1 MVEECV
7 VVLIEVRVTIM
18 IFGGGLK
25 PRINESR
32 EKALSM
38 LRVFSF
44 ERDSFNQKFQAY
56 SLFIFIYKIIR
67 PKTGPMLELKKTK

>member
-7 VVLIEVRVTIM
+7 VVLTEVRVTIM
-18 IFGGGLK
+18 LFGGGFK

-44 ERDSFNQKFQAY
+44 
-56 SLFIFIYKIIR
+56 
-67 PKTGPMLELKKTK
+67 